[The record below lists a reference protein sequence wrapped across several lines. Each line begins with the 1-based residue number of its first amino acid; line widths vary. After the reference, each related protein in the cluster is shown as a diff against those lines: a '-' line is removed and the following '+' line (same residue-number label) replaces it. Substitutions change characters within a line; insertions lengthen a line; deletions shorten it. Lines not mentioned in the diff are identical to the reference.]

1 MAVLAESGDAGYIDG
16 FAISSKLLMFN
27 FLPKNTKFFDYFD
40 RDTAVL
46 VRTAEEFCRFLESS
60 GDPKEYSKRLKDLEH
75 EADQVT
81 HEAMELLHRSF
92 ITPLERG
99 DLRRLIL
106 ALDEVVDYLD
116 DATRRIALYEV
127 GAILPE
133 VCAMGKIMVDLARA
147 VEAAVHDLRN
157 LRHKNNCVRE
167 HCIEIQRLENVGDH
181 LHHIA
186 LASIFKIGMEPL
198 TVMKWKEI
206 IDLVELAMDS
216 AEEVAHVIEGIVLEN
231 A

>member
-1 MAVLAESGDAGYIDG
+1 M
-16 FAISSKLLMFN
+16 
-27 FLPKNTKFFDYFD
+27 
-40 RDTAVL
+40 
-46 VRTAEEFCRFLESS
+46 
-60 GDPKEYSKRLKDLEH
+60 EH
-75 EADQVT
+75 EADRIT

-92 ITPLERG
+92 ITPVERG

-116 DATRRIALYEV
+116 DAARRIALYEV

-133 VCAMGKIMVDLARA
+133 VCAMGKVVVDLARA
-147 VEAAVHDLRN
+147 VQTAVHDLRN
-157 LRHKNNCVRE
+157 LRKKNRILE
-167 HCIEIQRLENVGDH
+167 DCIEIQRLENLGDH

-186 LASIFKIGMEPL
+186 LASIFKTGMDP
-198 TVMKWKEI
+198 VMVIKWKEI
-206 IDLVELAMDS
+206 VDLIELAMDA

>member
-1 MAVLAESGDAGYIDG
+1 MFS
-16 FAISSKLLMFN
+16 LLPRN
-27 FLPKNTKFFDYFD
+27 PKFFDYFD
-40 RDTAVL
+40 RDTEVL
-46 VRTAEEFCRFLESS
+46 VRTAESFCRFLESS
-60 GDPKEYSKRLKDLEH
+60 GDPREDSKKLKELEH
-75 EADQVT
+75 EADRIT

-116 DATRRIALYEV
+116 DAARRIALYEV
-127 GAILPE
+127 GPILPE
-133 VCAMGKIMVDLARA
+133 VCAMGKVVVDLARA
-147 VEAAVHDLRN
+147 VQTAVHDLRN
-157 LRHKNNCVRE
+157 LRKKNHVLE
-167 HCIEIQRLENVGDH
+167 HCIEIQRLENLGDH

-186 LASIFKIGMEPL
+186 LASIFKTGMEPVM
-198 TVMKWKEI
+198 VMKWKEI
-206 IDLVELAMDS
+206 VDLIELAMDA

>member
-1 MAVLAESGDAGYIDG
+1 
-16 FAISSKLLMFN
+16 MFN
-27 FLPKNTKFFDYFD
+27 FLPRNPKFFDYFD
-40 RDTAVL
+40 RDTEVL

-60 GDPKEYSKRLKDLEH
+60 GDPREHSKRLKALEH
-75 EADQVT
+75 EADRVT

-116 DATRRIALYEV
+116 DAARRIALYEV

-133 VCAMGKIMVDLARA
+133 VCAMGKVLVDLARG
-147 VEAAVHDLRN
+147 VQAAVHDLRN
-157 LRHKNNCVRE
+157 LRKKNRVLE
-167 HCIEIQRLENVGDH
+167 HCIEIQRLENLGDH

-186 LASIFKIGMEPL
+186 LAAIFKIGLDPL
-198 TVMKWKEI
+198 MVMKWKEI
-206 IDLVELAMDS
+206 VDLIELAMDA

>member
-1 MAVLAESGDAGYIDG
+1 
-16 FAISSKLLMFN
+16 MFN
-27 FLPKNTKFFDYFD
+27 FLPRNPKFFDYFD
-40 RDTAVL
+40 RDTEVL
-46 VRTAEEFCRFLESS
+46 VRTSESFCRFLESAS
-60 GDPKEYSKRLKDLEH
+60 DPTENSKKLKELEH
-75 EADQVT
+75 EADRVT

-106 ALDEVVDYLD
+106 ALDEIVDYLD
-116 DATRRIALYEV
+116 DAARRIAIYEV
-127 GAILPE
+127 GTILPE
-133 VCAMGKIMVDLARA
+133 VCPMGRVLVDLAKA
-147 VEAAVHDLRN
+147 VQAAVHDLRN
-157 LRHKNNCVRE
+157 LRTKNRVLE
-167 HCIEIQRLENVGDH
+167 HCIEIQRLENLGDH

-186 LASIFKIGMEPL
+186 LAAIFKKGMDPL

-206 IDLVELAMDS
+206 IDLIEAAMDA

>member
-1 MAVLAESGDAGYIDG
+1 
-16 FAISSKLLMFN
+16 MFN
-27 FLPKNTKFFDYFD
+27 FLPRTPKFFDYFD
-40 RDTAVL
+40 RDTDVL

-60 GDPKEYSKRLKDLEH
+60 SNAREHSERLKELEH
-75 EADQVT
+75 EADRVT

-92 ITPLERG
+92 ITPLDRG

-106 ALDEVVDYLD
+106 ALDEIVDYLD
-116 DATRRIALYEV
+116 DAARRIAIYQV

-133 VCAMGKIMVDLARA
+133 VGATGKVIVDLARA
-147 VEAAVHDLRN
+147 VQAAVHELRN
-157 LRHKNNCVRE
+157 LRKKDNQVLQR
-167 HCIEIQRLENVGDH
+167 CIEIQRLENLGDH

-186 LASIFKIGMEPL
+186 LASIFKQGMEPL
-198 TVMKWKEI
+198 VVMKWKEI
-206 IDLVELAMDS
+206 IDMIEAAMDA

>member
-1 MAVLAESGDAGYIDG
+1 
-16 FAISSKLLMFN
+16 MFN
-27 FLPKNTKFFDYFD
+27 FLPQNTKFFDYFD
-40 RDTAVL
+40 RDTEIL
-46 VRTAEEFCRFLESS
+46 VRAAEQFYDVLEHYENPRERSA
-60 GDPKEYSKRLKDLEH
+60 GIKQLEH
-75 EADQVT
+75 EADTVT

-106 ALDEVVDYLD
+106 ALDEIVDYID
-116 DATRRIALYEV
+116 DAVRRISLYEIQT
-127 GAILPE
+127 ILPE
-133 VCAMGKIMVDLARA
+133 VAAMGKVVVDLTRA
-147 VEAAVHDLRN
+147 VQAAVHELRN
-157 LRHKNNCVRE
+157 VRKKNDVLQ

-186 LASIFKIGMEPL
+186 LASIFKMGMDPL
-198 TVMKWKEI
+198 LVMKWKEI
-206 IDLVELAMDS
+206 IDLIETAMDA

>member
-1 MAVLAESGDAGYIDG
+1 
-16 FAISSKLLMFN
+16 MFN
-27 FLPKNTKFFDYFD
+27 LLPRNPQFFDYFD
-40 RDTAVL
+40 RDTDVL
-46 VRTAEEFCRFLESS
+46 VRTAEGFCRFLESA
-60 GDPKEYSKRLKDLEH
+60 GDPHEDSKKLKELEH
-75 EADQVT
+75 EADRIT
-81 HEAMELLHRSF
+81 HEAMALLHRSF

-116 DATRRIALYEV
+116 DAARRIALYEV

-133 VCAMGKIMVDLARA
+133 VCAMGKVVVDLTRA
-147 VEAAVHDLRN
+147 VQTAVHDLRN
-157 LRHKNNCVRE
+157 LRKKNRILE
-167 HCIEIQRLENVGDH
+167 HCIEIQRLENLGDH

-186 LASIFKIGMEPL
+186 LASIFKTGMDPVM
-198 TVMKWKEI
+198 VMKWKEI
-206 IDLVELAMDS
+206 VDLVESAMDA

>member
-1 MAVLAESGDAGYIDG
+1 
-16 FAISSKLLMFN
+16 MFN
-27 FLPKNTKFFDYFD
+27 FLPQNPKFFDYFD
-40 RDTAVL
+40 RDTEIL
-46 VRTAEEFCRFLESS
+46 VRAAEQFYDVLEHYENPRERSA
-60 GDPKEYSKRLKDLEH
+60 GIKQLEH
-75 EADQVT
+75 EADTVT

-106 ALDEVVDYLD
+106 ALDEIVDYID
-116 DATRRIALYEV
+116 DAVRRISLYEIQT
-127 GAILPE
+127 ILPE
-133 VCAMGKIMVDLARA
+133 VAAMGKVVVDLTRA
-147 VEAAVHDLRN
+147 VQAAVHELRN
-157 LRHKNNCVRE
+157 VRKKNDVLT

-186 LASIFKIGMEPL
+186 LASIFKMGMDPL
-198 TVMKWKEI
+198 LVMKWKEI
-206 IDLVELAMDS
+206 IDLIETAMDA

>member
-1 MAVLAESGDAGYIDG
+1 MFS
-16 FAISSKLLMFN
+16 LLPRN
-27 FLPKNTKFFDYFD
+27 PKFFDYFD
-40 RDTAVL
+40 RDTEVL
-46 VRTAEEFCRFLESS
+46 VRTAESFCRFLESS
-60 GDPKEYSKRLKDLEH
+60 GDPKEDSKKLKELEH
-75 EADQVT
+75 EADRIT

-116 DATRRIALYEV
+116 DAARRIALYEV

-133 VCAMGKIMVDLARA
+133 VCAMGKVVVDLARA
-147 VEAAVHDLRN
+147 VQTAVHDLRN
-157 LRHKNNCVRE
+157 LRKKNRVLE
-167 HCIEIQRLENVGDH
+167 HCIEIQRLENLGDH

-186 LASIFKIGMEPL
+186 LASIFKTGMDPMM
-198 TVMKWKEI
+198 VMKWKEI
-206 IDLVELAMDS
+206 VDLIELAMDA

-231 A
+231 T

>member
-1 MAVLAESGDAGYIDG
+1 
-16 FAISSKLLMFN
+16 MFN
-27 FLPKNTKFFDYFD
+27 FLPRNTKFFDYFD

-46 VRTAEEFCRFLESS
+46 VRTAEVFAEFLESS
-60 GDPKEYSKRLKDLEH
+60 GDPKEYSRRMKELEH
-75 EADQVT
+75 EADRLT
-81 HEAMELLHRSF
+81 HEAMQLLHRSF

-127 GAILPE
+127 GTILPE
-133 VCAMGKIMVDLARA
+133 VCAMGKITVDLARA
-147 VEAAVHDLRN
+147 VQAAVHALRDLRK
-157 LRHKNNCVRE
+157 KNNRVLE

-186 LASIFKIGMEPL
+186 LASIFKTGMEPL
-198 TVMKWKEI
+198 LVMKWKEI
-206 IDLVELAMDS
+206 IDLIELGMDA

>member
-1 MAVLAESGDAGYIDG
+1 
-16 FAISSKLLMFN
+16 MFN
-27 FLPKNTKFFDYFD
+27 FLPRNTKFFDYFD
-40 RDTAVL
+40 RDTEVL
-46 VRTAEEFCRFLESS
+46 VRAAECFREFLESH
-60 GDPKEYSKRLKDLEH
+60 GDPKEYSARLKELEH
-75 EADQVT
+75 EADRVT

-106 ALDEVVDYLD
+106 ALDNIVDYLD
-116 DATRRIALYEV
+116 DATRRIALYDV
-127 GAILPE
+127 GDILPE
-133 VCAMGKIMVDLARA
+133 VCAMGKVVVDLAKA
-147 VEAAVHDLRN
+147 VAAAVHDLRN
-157 LRHKNNCVRE
+157 LRKKNRVLE
-167 HCIEIQRLENVGDH
+167 HCIEIQRLENLGDH

-186 LASIFKIGMEPL
+186 LASIFKNGIDPL

-206 IDLVELAMDS
+206 VDLIELSMDA

>member
-1 MAVLAESGDAGYIDG
+1 
-16 FAISSKLLMFN
+16 MFN
-27 FLPKNTKFFDYFD
+27 FLPRTPKFFDYFD
-40 RDTAVL
+40 RDTELL
-46 VRTAEEFCRFLESS
+46 VRAAESFCRFLEST
-60 GDPKEYSKRLKDLEH
+60 GDPKEHSKKLKDIEH
-75 EADQVT
+75 EADRLT
-81 HEAMELLHRSF
+81 HEAMELLHKSF

-116 DATRRIALYEV
+116 DAARRIALYEV

-133 VCAMGKIMVDLARA
+133 VCAMGKITVDLTRA
-147 VEAAVHDLRN
+147 VQAAVHE
-157 LRHKNNCVRE
+157 LRHLRKKNRVLE
-167 HCIEIQRLENVGDH
+167 HCVEIQRLENLGDH

-186 LASIFKIGMEPL
+186 LASIFKTISDPL
-198 TVMKWKEI
+198 EVMKWKEI
-206 IDLVELAMDS
+206 VDLIEAAMDA